1 MSTLPLFRYFKT
13 SPEIIR
19 LAVMMYIRYP
29 LSLRNVEDLLH
40 ERGID
45 ITHETVRYWWNR
57 FGQIFSAEIRRNRVQ
72 AMRAFRHRRWH
83 LDEVFVK
90 INGIKHYLWRAVD
103 HEGEVLESYVTKTR
117 DRKAALKFLR
127 KSLRRHGYPE
137 AIVTDGLASYGAAL
151 KYLTSSD
158 ERTIGRWLNNRAEN
172 SHLPF
177 RRRERAMLRFR
188 QMRSLQKFAAIHGS
202 IHNHFN
208 QERHLTSREIFKSR
222 RDAALT
228 EWRRLCVA

>member
-1 MSTLPLFRYFKT
+1 MSALPLFRYFKT

-19 LAVMMYIRYP
+19 LAVMMYVRYP

-45 ITHETVRYWWNR
+45 ITHETARFWWNR
-57 FGQIFSAEIRRNRVQ
+57 FGNVFAAEIRWNRT
-72 AMRAFRHRRWH
+72 ATMRAFRHRRWH

-90 INGIKHYLWRAVD
+90 INGMKHYLWRAVD
-103 HEGEVLESYVTKTR
+103 HEGEVLESFVTKTR

-127 KSLRRHGYPE
+127 KSLRRHGPPE
-137 AIVTDGLASYGAAL
+137 TIVADGLASYGAAL
-151 KYLTSSD
+151 KDLTGSD
-158 ERTIGRWLNNRAEN
+158 QRIVGMWLNNRAEN

-188 QMRSLQKFAAIHGS
+188 QMRSLHKFAAIHGS
-202 IHNHFN
+202 VHNHFK
-208 QERHLTSREIFKSR
+208 QERHLTPREIFKTR
-222 RDAALT
+222 RDVSLAEWGRICAA
-228 EWRRLCVA
+228 